1 MFAEA
6 CEDRAW
12 NEDSYKY
19 LGTVDDRPVQMLVDI
34 GSDQTIVSPGVVMS
48 SKLDA
53 CNNVP
58 VLCAHR
64 EHVPILLLKWSWSMD
79 GRRQPD

>member
-19 LGTVDDRPVQMLVDI
+19 WKLGTVDDRPVQMLVDV
-34 GSDQTIVSPGVVMS
+34 GSDQTIVSPGVVKS

-53 CNNVP
+53 VIRHQYSMCIGMH
-58 VLCAHR
+58 A
-64 EHVPILLLKWSWSMD
+64 PILLLKWS
-79 GRRQPD
+79 